1 MNIPLLALQ
10 INAIPEEE
18 SITALS
24 IVGALFWA
32 MQFRCVQASVVHQ
45 VIVVATKGNH
55 NGMWNQLSEKKLQ
68 NLQYI

>member
-24 IVGALFWA
+24 IVGALF
-32 MQFRCVQASVVHQ
+32 
-45 VIVVATKGNH
+45 
-55 NGMWNQLSEKKLQ
+55 
-68 NLQYI
+68 